1 MSAVLELLAEHPVL
15 LLFLVVGLGAAV
27 GHVTVKGIG
36 LGAAAV
42 LFLALVFGGLG
53 SARDVELVV
62 PPAFGTLGLTL
73 FTFTVGVVSGAEFF
87 ASLRKSKPKSL
98 TITVKPNTTV
108 LIAARFNEDR
118 TSELNKGGYWDPVA
132 WKEIAETCP

>member
-1 MSAVLELLAEHPVL
+1 MLVAERIPTRAM
-15 LLFLVVGLGAAV
+15 GMG
-27 GHVTVKGIG
+27 
-36 LGAAAV
+36 
-42 LFLALVFGGLG
+42 
-53 SARDVELVV
+53 E
-62 PPAFGTLGLTL
+62 
-73 FTFTVGVVSGAEFF
+73 F